1 MVAYL
6 STQLKDLTLDNVEIQ
21 EKFGEGTFG
30 VVSAVTFKRKDG
42 SFASGVG
49 KQLGGGTVSQLEMGD
64 KIRLLFRLQHSNI
77 AQLYGL
83 YTLCPRLPPS
93 CASNGTT
100 ANSSRKLPADEVV
113 RRRRGQTAHFEQR
126 GFRDTVYL
134 HSQQPPLVHGHLTSH
149 NVLVM
154 ETSSKV
160 IAKVTDTGLPALLQV
175 TPQEY
180 AQRCP
185 SARVYLP
192 PEALAGD
199 VCLFPAADVFA
210 FGVLMVRVLLH
221 RIQLPES
228 APVFEL
234 SSGKMVL
241 AAETQESSYIVSLLS
256 SHPQY
261 PLLRQ
266 CLSKSLNRR
275 PEASELQEALQI
287 EQVRKLVASCS
298 CIGFSSRQI
307 STKTL

>member
-1 MVAYL
+1 MGAYL

-21 EKFGEGTFG
+21 EKLGEGTFG

-49 KQLGGGTVSQLEMGD
+49 KQLVGGTVSQEMGD

-83 YTLCPRLPPS
+83 YFDSQAAPLPMLVTERLQIPLENYLQTRS
-93 CASNGTT
+93 SDDGVDKLHIL
-100 ANSSRKLPADEVV
+100 NSVV
-113 RRRRGQTAHFEQR
+113 SAI
-126 GFRDTVYL
+126 VYL

-175 TPQEY
+175 TPQDY

-241 AAETQESSYIVSLLS
+241 AAETQGSSYIVSLLS
-256 SHPQY
+256 SHPHPQY
-261 PLLRQ
+261 PLLQ
-266 CLSKSLNRR
+266 HCLSKSPNRR

-287 EQVRKLVASCS
+287 EQVRKLVAAAC
-298 CIGFSSRQI
+298 CRRFSLRQI
-307 STKTL
+307 LTKT

>member
-1 MVAYL
+1 MDKL
-6 STQLKDLTLDNVEIQ
+6 HILNS
-21 EKFGEGTFG
+21 
-30 VVSAVTFKRKDG
+30 VVSA
-42 SFASGVG
+42 
-49 KQLGGGTVSQLEMGD
+49 
-64 KIRLLFRLQHSNI
+64 I
-77 AQLYGL
+77 
-83 YTLCPRLPPS
+83 
-93 CASNGTT
+93 
-100 ANSSRKLPADEVV
+100 
-113 RRRRGQTAHFEQR
+113 
-126 GFRDTVYL
+126 VYL

-175 TPQEY
+175 TPQDY

-241 AAETQESSYIVSLLS
+241 AAETQGSSYIVSLLS

-261 PLLRQ
+261 PLLQQ

-287 EQVRKLVASCS
+287 EQVKKLVAAAC
-298 CIGFSSRQI
+298 CRRFSLRQI
-307 STKTL
+307 LTKT